1 MQEKKKAEKGKKKVK
16 VSKKERKEYATIEA
30 EVEELEIV
38 AAKAVAALEEANN
51 GNRRLS
57 MNETLDLA
65 NDVSD
70 TRRAADAKMERY
82 IFLDELITAADE

>member
-51 GNRRLS
+51 GKRRLS
-57 MNETLDLA
+57 MNEVLDLA